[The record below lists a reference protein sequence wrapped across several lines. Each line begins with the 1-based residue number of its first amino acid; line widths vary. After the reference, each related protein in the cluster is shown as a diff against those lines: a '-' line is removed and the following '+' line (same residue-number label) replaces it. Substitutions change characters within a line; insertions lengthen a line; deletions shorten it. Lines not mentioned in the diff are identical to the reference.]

1 MLISH
6 KLYAKPTEFEPYS
19 KRPAG
24 FFLYTKLFD

>member
-19 KRPAG
+19 KRPAV
-24 FFLYTKLFD
+24 FLYTKLFD